1 MEGRPSQF
9 CSSVTFDLTLCAVLS
24 SSWLVP
30 YPPPGSYP
38 SPYPRISHS
47 RLSATHS
54 IPPSTAPATGNPP
67 HSPDYSHWPQFTRQC
82 RLYSLQEGWASLM
95 VSGEQWWQFLSLA
108 GRPSLDRA
116 RSRLPWHTHT
126 LPRSPLLKLTFI
138 LLSQQIPN
146 PQTCWKISRTFGWT
160 QGKDPKDPGSLDR
173 LDEVCE
179 GGKPDGRRVW
189 VTYTDCGPKA
199 EPVNYTLHWHS
210 HPRGLS
216 LLQALTSC
224 CTSTGT
230 HWSCDTPILTRR
242 HYLSKNTHMNVSTL
256 TNIARI
262 ANAVPWSSSS
272 VTNRHFRILTQ
283 RVTFETCDSSDI
295 WSE

>member
-210 HPRGLS
+210 HPLS
-216 LLQALTSC
+216 TAGFDILLHFNWYTLILWHSHTHTQTLSVKKHTHECIHTHKHRKNCKC
-224 CTSTGT
+224 C
-230 HWSCDTPILTRR
+230 PLVVI
-242 HYLSKNTHMNVSTL
+242 VS
-256 TNIARI
+256 
-262 ANAVPWSSSS
+262 
-272 VTNRHFRILTQ
+272 H
-283 RVTFETCDSSDI
+283 
-295 WSE
+295 

>member
-126 LPRSPLLKLTFI
+126 LTRSPLLKLTFI

-146 PQTCWKISRTFGWT
+146 PQTGKYPEHLGGHREKTQKT
-160 QGKDPKDPGSLDR
+160 QGAWTGLMKFAREESLMG
-173 LDEVCE
+173 EGCE
-179 GGKPDGRRVW
+179 WRILIVGPRQSPLIIHCTDT
-189 VTYTDCGPKA
+189 VT
-199 EPVNYTLHWHS
+199 
-210 HPRGLS
+210 LS

-224 CTSTGT
+224 YTSTGT